1 MKKIY
6 YIPGIFSI
14 ILLPILGIWYMNKY
28 DYFTQLRSIDFTY
41 MDFVETEQFNKELGY
56 DVFIT
61 KEFLTQRFFKEV
73 TLNNDKNS
81 KNTFKYIDQFVND
94 VVQTKDTIN
103 GLKIHFEKEATY
115 NEFIKVLN
123 IFNEREA
130 ELYILDNNTM
140 YFLGRDYKLVEIS
153 DDEEGLPSP
162 FIECGT
168 IWANDIVNDEKTDI
182 KSFIN
187 NLKIQF
193 LQNKIIYSTY
203 IIFVLLIIVS
213 NCIGIF
219 KK

>member
-1 MKKIY
+1 M
-6 YIPGIFSI
+6 
-14 ILLPILGIWYMNKY
+14 
-28 DYFTQLRSIDFTY
+28 
-41 MDFVETEQFNKELGY
+41 
-56 DVFIT
+56 
-61 KEFLTQRFFKEV
+61 
-73 TLNNDKNS
+73 
-81 KNTFKYIDQFVND
+81 
-94 VVQTKDTIN
+94 
-103 GLKIHFEKEATY
+103 KIHFEKEATY

>member
-14 ILLPILGIWYMNKY
+14 ILLPILGIWYMNKHN
-28 DYFTQLRSIDFTY
+28 YFQKLSAHAFAYIDFAEIER
-41 MDFVETEQFNKELGY
+41 MDKMYENVSFNNN
-56 DVFIT
+56 
-61 KEFLTQRFFKEV
+61 EFARRIYKEV
-73 TLNNDKNS
+73 HLGNNKNS
-81 KNTFKYIDQFVND
+81 DKTFKYIDQFVND

-103 GLKIHFEKEATY
+103 GLKIHFEEEATY

-140 YFLGRDYKLVEIS
+140 YFLGRDYKPVEIS

-187 NLKIQF
+187 NLKTQF
-193 LQNKIIYSTY
+193 LQNKNIYSAY
-203 IIFVLLIIVS
+203 IIFVLLTIVS